1 MNIKLSDHFTCG
13 KLVWF
18 ALPTIGMILVSTT
31 YDLIDGYFVSN
42 YIGKTAFAAI
52 NIIYPYLLAIMAVGM
67 MFGVGGS
74 ALIAAEL
81 GKGDRVLANRYF
93 TMIVKAAFGAGVVLG
108 AAGLFALP
116 TVSELLGATEDMMG
130 YGLPY
135 GRVLLCFMPIAI
147 LSYAFQS
154 LLITAE
160 KPQFGLYFSLINM
173 GSNIIFDWLFI
184 VVFGWGMTGAAL
196 ATAIGMCLNGIL
208 PLVYFLRENTSPLRL
223 VKKSGWDIG
232 PLLGAMG
239 NGSSEMVT
247 NVSTALIFIFY
258 NMQLMRFIGEDGV
271 AAYGTVLFVEGIFAA
286 IFYGLAMEATSVVG
300 YHAGA
305 QNYDELQSLLKKG
318 VMLNLGCGIVMFGSA
333 QCFAPLVAEIYLGY
347 DAELCALGIYALRM
361 FAFAFILQGFNEYAS
376 AYFTGLGN
384 GRVSAAIAFMRTF
397 VLQSVAIF
405 GLPMILGTD
414 GLWFAQTFAEVV
426 STLVAVVFLVKFRHE
441 FMG

>member
-13 KLVWF
+13 KLVLF

-81 GKGDRVLANRYF
+81 GKGDRDRANRYF
-93 TMIVKAAFGAGVVLG
+93 TMIIKAAFGAGIFLG
-108 AAGLFALP
+108 AVGLFALP
-116 TVSELLGATEDMMG
+116 TVSGWLGATEDMMA

-135 GRVLLCFMPIAI
+135 GRVLLVFMPIAI

-173 GSNIIFDWLFI
+173 LSNIFFDWLFI
-184 VVFGWGMTGAAL
+184 VIFGWGMTGAAL

-208 PLVYFLRENTSPLRL
+208 PLIYFMRENTSPLRL
-223 VKKSGWDIG
+223 VKSGWEIG

-258 NMQLMRFIGEDGV
+258 NMQLMRFIG
-271 AAYGTVLFVEGIFAA
+271 
-286 IFYGLAMEATSVVG
+286 VVG

-305 QNYDELQSLLKKG
+305 QNYLELQSLLKNGIK
-318 VMLNLGCGIVMFGSA
+318 LNLGCGIVMFGTA
-333 QCFAPLVAEIYLGY
+333 QCFAPFVAEIYLGY

-384 GRVSAAIAFMRTF
+384 GKVSAAIAFMRTF

-405 GLPMILGTD
+405 GLPLLFGVD
-414 GLWFAQTFAEVV
+414 GLWFSQTCAEVV
-426 STLVAVVFLVKFRHE
+426 STVVAIVFLIKFRHE
-441 FMG
+441 YMG

>member
-13 KLVWF
+13 KLVLF

-81 GKGDRVLANRYF
+81 GKGDRDRANRYF
-93 TMIVKAAFGAGVVLG
+93 TMIIKAAFGAGIFLGVV
-108 AAGLFALP
+108 GLLALP
-116 TVSELLGATEDMMG
+116 TVSGWLGATEDMMA

-135 GRVLLCFMPIAI
+135 GRVLLVFMPIAI

-173 GSNIIFDWLFI
+173 LSNIFFDWLFI
-184 VVFGWGMTGAAL
+184 VIFGWGMTGAAL

-208 PLVYFLRENTSPLRL
+208 PLIYFMRENTSPLRL
-223 VKKSGWDIG
+223 VKSGWEIG

-286 IFYGLAMEATSVVG
+286 IFYGLAMEAASVVG

-305 QNYDELQSLLKKG
+305 QNYQELQSLLKNGIK
-318 VMLNLGCGIVMFGSA
+318 LNLGCGIVMFGTA
-333 QCFAPLVAEIYLGY
+333 QCFAPFVAEIYLGY

-384 GRVSAAIAFMRTF
+384 GKVSAAIAFMRTF

-405 GLPMILGTD
+405 GLPLLFGVD
-414 GLWFAQTFAEVV
+414 GLWWPSF
-426 STLVAVVFLVKFRHE
+426 S
-441 FMG
+441 

>member
-81 GKGDRVLANRYF
+81 GKGDRERANRYF

-108 AAGLFALP
+108 AAGLYALP
-116 TVSELLGATEDMMG
+116 TVSELLGATEDMMS

-184 VVFGWGMTGAAL
+184 VIFG
-196 ATAIGMCLNGIL
+196 
-208 PLVYFLRENTSPLRL
+208 FSPIR
-223 VKKSGWDIG
+223 
-232 PLLGAMG
+232 
-239 NGSSEMVT
+239 
-247 NVSTALIFIFY
+247 
-258 NMQLMRFIGEDGV
+258 
-271 AAYGTVLFVEGIFAA
+271 
-286 IFYGLAMEATSVVG
+286 
-300 YHAGA
+300 
-305 QNYDELQSLLKKG
+305 
-318 VMLNLGCGIVMFGSA
+318 
-333 QCFAPLVAEIYLGY
+333 
-347 DAELCALGIYALRM
+347 
-361 FAFAFILQGFNEYAS
+361 
-376 AYFTGLGN
+376 YFTSG
-384 GRVSAAIAFMRTF
+384 VFKE
-397 VLQSVAIF
+397 
-405 GLPMILGTD
+405 
-414 GLWFAQTFAEVV
+414 TFAGIHWLDE
-426 STLVAVVFLVKFRHE
+426 
-441 FMG
+441 

>member
-13 KLVWF
+13 KLVLF

-67 MFGVGGS
+67 MFGMGGS

-81 GKGDRVLANRYF
+81 GKGNRELANSYF
-93 TMIVKAAFGAGVVLG
+93 TMIVKAAFGAGIVLG
-108 AAGLFALP
+108 GAGFIALP
-116 TVSELLGATEDMMG
+116 TASGLLGATDDLMN

-135 GRVLLCFMPIAI
+135 GRILLCFMPITI

-173 GSNIIFDWLFI
+173 MSNIIFDWLFI
-184 VVFGWGMTGAAL
+184 VFFGWGMTGAAL
-196 ATAIGMCLNGIL
+196 ATAIGMCLNCFL
-208 PLVYFLRENTSPLRL
+208 PLIYFLRENDSPLRL
-223 VKKSGWDIG
+223 VKSGWDIRA
-232 PLLGAMG
+232 LRDAMV

-247 NVSTALIFIFY
+247 NISTALIFIFY

-305 QNYDELQSLLKKG
+305 QNYGELKSLLKNG
-318 VMLNLGCGIVMFGSA
+318 ILLNLGFGVVMFGLA
-333 QCFAPLVAEIYLGY
+333 QYFAPWVANIYLGY
-347 DAELCALGIYALRM
+347 DAKLYALGVYALSM

-384 GRVSAAIAFMRTF
+384 GRVSAAIAFIRTF
-397 VLQSVAIF
+397 VLQSVGIF
-405 GLPMILGTD
+405 GLPMLLGAD
-414 GLWFAQTFAEVV
+414 GLWFAQTFAEVL
-426 STLVAVVFLVKFRHE
+426 STIVAVAFLVKFRHE
-441 FMG
+441 YMG

>member
-13 KLVWF
+13 KLVLF

-81 GKGDRVLANRYF
+81 GKGDRDRANRYF
-93 TMIVKAAFGAGVVLG
+93 TMIIKAAFGAGIFLG
-108 AAGLFALP
+108 AVGLFALP
-116 TVSELLGATEDMMG
+116 TVSGLLGATEDMMA

-135 GRVLLCFMPIAI
+135 GRVLLVFMPIAI

-173 GSNIIFDWLFI
+173 FSNIFFDWLFI
-184 VVFGWGMTGAAL
+184 VIFGWGMTGAAL

-208 PLVYFLRENTSPLRL
+208 PLIYFMRENTSPLRL
-223 VKKSGWDIG
+223 VKSGWEIG

-286 IFYGLAMEATSVVG
+286 IFYGLAMEAASVVG

-305 QNYDELQSLLKKG
+305 QNYEELQSLLKNGIK
-318 VMLNLGCGIVMFGSA
+318 LNLGCGIVMFGAA

-384 GRVSAAIAFMRTF
+384 GKVSAAIAFMRTF

-405 GLPMILGTD
+405 GLPLLFGVD
-414 GLWFAQTFAEVV
+414 GLWFSQTFAEVV
-426 STLVAVVFLVKFRHE
+426 STVVAIVFLIKFRHE
-441 FMG
+441 YMG

>member
-13 KLVWF
+13 KLVLF

-31 YDLIDGYFVSN
+31 YDLIDGYYVSN

-81 GKGDRVLANRYF
+81 GKGDRDRANRYF

-108 AAGLFALP
+108 IAGLLALP
-116 TVSELLGATEDMMG
+116 TVAQLLGATGDMMS

-135 GRVLLCFMPIAI
+135 GRVLLLFMPIAI

-184 VVFGWGMTGAAL
+184 VIFGWGMTGAAL

-208 PLVYFLRENTSPLRL
+208 PLIYFLRENTSPLRL
-223 VKKSGWDIG
+223 VKSGWDIG

-258 NMQLMRFIGEDGV
+258 NMQLMGFIGEDGV
-271 AAYGTVLFVEGIFAA
+271 AAYGTVLFVEGIFDA

-305 QNYDELQSLLKKG
+305 QNFGELQSLLKKG
-318 VMLNLGCGIVMFGSA
+318 IILNLGCGTVMFALA
-333 QCFAPLVAEIYLGY
+333 QCFAPWVADIYLGY
-347 DAELCALGIYALRM
+347 DAELSALGIYALRM

-397 VLQSVAIF
+397 VLQSIAIF
-405 GLPMILGTD
+405 GLPLIFGVD
-414 GLWFAQTFAEVV
+414 GLWFAQTFAEVI
-426 STLVAVVFLVKFRHE
+426 STLVAIIFLIKFRHE